1 MTAVESL
8 RAQLAE
14 ANEKINNLSAEVH
27 DRKGGLRHNQLEE
40 LRNLQVGTLYLR
52 MSIVNHV
59 KMVVPGLHI
68 FRRNLF
74 SLSLF
79 NLKFL
84 NVF

>member
-40 LRNLQVGTLYLR
+40 LRNLQVLLG
-52 MSIVNHV
+52 
-59 KMVVPGLHI
+59 
-68 FRRNLF
+68 
-74 SLSLF
+74 
-79 NLKFL
+79 
-84 NVF
+84 